1 MNIDP
6 TQFDLAIIRGVL
18 VTIVVFLITRIYN
31 NYLPKKSFFYKIWHK
46 EEKHRNFLTKYFW
59 LVGLLVFLINVL
71 ILIVI
76 S

>member
-31 NYLPKKSFFYKIWHK
+31 NYLPKKSFLYKIWHK